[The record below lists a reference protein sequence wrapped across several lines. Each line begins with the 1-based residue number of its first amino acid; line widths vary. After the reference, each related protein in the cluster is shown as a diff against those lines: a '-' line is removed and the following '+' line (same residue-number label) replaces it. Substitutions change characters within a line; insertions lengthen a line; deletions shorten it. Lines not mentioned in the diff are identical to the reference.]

1 MYVCMYVS
9 SLSDGDEGSV
19 AGDLRGRRKRG
30 RGGEEESGGGGSEW
44 RCGASDYVI
53 GIRLM

>member
-1 MYVCMYVS
+1 MGMKEAWQGTSEV
-9 SLSDGDEGSV
+9 GGREGGV
-19 AGDLRGRRKRG
+19 EVEGGG
-30 RGGEEESGGGGSEW
+30 RGGEEESGGGASEW